1 MKWSRK
7 HEIISGVVVRTLA
20 ANNINIDRAEVHRY
34 LGYAA
39 QREPTAHISSV
50 IDEQISEAYGLIQPW
65 YSCVIRE
72 VDTVDGSRISVRG
85 TNTVFSSNIIARRI
99 LSKCSKAAIF
109 LTTIGPTLEERVSQL
124 MDEGE
129 TLKGVA
135 LDAVGTEAVEKV
147 ACWLEGSI
155 KVWAAASGADV
166 SLRYSPGYCDWD
178 IKQQKVLFSALDGD
192 LQGVELTEDC
202 LMMPRK
208 SISGIIGIGF
218 DPSITLSPCLFCNKT
233 DCPGRRL

>member
-1 MKWSRK
+1 
-7 HEIISGVVVRTLA
+7 VQTLP
-20 ANNINIDRAEVHRY
+20 ANKIDIDRGEVNRY

-50 IDEQISEAYGLIQPW
+50 IDEQISEAYGLIQPQ

-72 VDTVDGSRISVRG
+72 IESVDGSRISLSG

-99 LSKCSKAAIF
+99 LFKCSKAAIF
-109 LTTIGPTLEERVSQL
+109 VTTIGPTLEQRVSQL
-124 MDEGE
+124 MDDGE
-129 TLKGVA
+129 ILKGAA
-135 LDAVGTEAVEKV
+135 LDAVGTEAVEEV
-147 ACWLEGSI
+147 ACWLEGSV
-155 KVWAAASGADV
+155 KETAAASGADV

-178 IKQQKVLFSALDGD
+178 IKEQKVLFSALDGD
-192 LQGVELTEDC
+192 LHGVQLTEDC

-218 DPSITLSPCLFCNKT
+218 DPSITLSPCVFCNKT
-233 DCPGRRL
+233 DCPSRRL

>member
-1 MKWSRK
+1 V
-7 HEIISGVVVRTLA
+7 HTLP
-20 ANNINIDRAEVHRY
+20 ANNINIDRGEVNRY

-50 IDEQISEAYGLIQPW
+50 IDEQISEAYGLIQPQ

-72 VDTVDGSRISVRG
+72 IESVDGSRISLSG

-99 LSKCSKAAIF
+99 LFKCSKAAIF
-109 LTTIGPTLEERVSQL
+109 VTTIGPTLEQRVSQL
-124 MDEGE
+124 MDDGE
-129 TLKGVA
+129 ILKGAA
-135 LDAVGTEAVEKV
+135 LDAVGTEAIEEV
-147 ACWLEGSI
+147 ACWLERS
-155 KVWAAASGADV
+155 VRDTAAASGADV

-178 IKQQKVLFSALDGD
+178 IKEQKVLFSALDGD
-192 LQGVELTEDC
+192 LHGVQLTEDC

-218 DPSITLSPCLFCNKT
+218 DPSITLSPCVFCNKT
-233 DCPGRRL
+233 DCPSRRL

>member
-1 MKWSRK
+1 MRK
-7 HEIISGVVVRTLA
+7 YQGNSVVRTLA
-20 ANNINIDRAEVHRY
+20 TDKISIDRREVHRY

-39 QREPTAHISSV
+39 EREPTAHISSV

-72 VDTVDGSRISVRG
+72 VDSVDGSRISVRG
-85 TNTVFSSNIIARRI
+85 TNIVFSSNIIARRI

-109 LTTIGPTLEERVSQL
+109 LTTIGPRLEDRVLRL
-124 MDEGE
+124 MDAGE
-129 TLKGVA
+129 ILKGAV
-135 LDAVGTEAVEKV
+135 LDAVGSEAVEEL
-147 ACWLEGSI
+147 ACWLEGS
-155 KVWAAASGADV
+155 VRETAAASGADV

-178 IKQQKVLFSALDGD
+178 IRQQKVLFNALDGD

-233 DCPGRRL
+233 DCPSRRL